1 MKEEI
6 SYREKEARKSSIV
19 GIILNSF
26 LGILKVSIG
35 FFTNSLAI
43 LADGIDSVTDIITS
57 FLTLIASK
65 IANKPADE
73 SHPYGHERIEPIIT
87 KILSIVILFAGYQVL
102 YNALSRLFS
111 EQVTIEQP
119 FLIFVVSIISV
130 LIKLF
135 LYFYKKNIGKKINS
149 SSVIADAMNMRN
161 DVFTSTSVAVGI
173 LIFYLTG
180 ITWIDSVIAIFVS
193 IIIFKVGIEMFLE
206 TSNELMDGSK
216 ELGEIY
222 KIIIEAAENFNCIKN
237 PHKIRVRKSGYV
249 YFVDLH
255 IELDPN
261 MSIKE
266 ANQITEKYENKIKEL
281 NNYIKDVLIH
291 MEPYEND
298 ENEGY
303 GLDKNQIKN
312 FFGD

>member
-1 MKEEI
+1 
-6 SYREKEARKSSIV
+6 
-19 GIILNSF
+19 
-26 LGILKVSIG
+26 LGITKVSIG

-73 SHPYGHERIEPIIT
+73 SHPYGHEKIEPIIT

-111 EQVTIEQP
+111 EEIKIDQP
-119 FLIFVVSIISV
+119 LLIFFVSIISV
-130 LIKLF
+130 VIKLF

-161 DVFTSTSVAVGI
+161 DIFTSASVAIGI
-173 LIFYLTG
+173 LFFYLTG

>member
-6 SYREKEARKSSIV
+6 SYREKEARKSSVV
-19 GIILNSF
+19 GILLNSF
-26 LGILKVSIG
+26 LGIIKVLAG
-35 FFTNSLAI
+35 LMTNSLAI
-43 LADGIDSVTDIITS
+43 LADGIDSITDIITS

-87 KILSIVILFAGYQVL
+87 KILSIVVLFAGYQVL

-111 EQVTIEQP
+111 EKITIEYP
-119 FLIFVVSIISV
+119 LLIFIISIISV
-130 LIKLF
+130 VVKLF
-135 LYFYKKNIGKKINS
+135 LYYYKKKIGEKINS
-149 SSVIADAMNMRN
+149 SSVIADALNMRN
-161 DVFTSTSVAVGI
+161 DVFTSTSVAFGI
-173 LIFYLTG
+173 LLFYLTG

-193 IIIFKVGIEMFLE
+193 LIIFKVGIEMFLE

-222 KIIIEAAENFNCIKN
+222 KITIQAANEFKCIKN

-255 IELDPN
+255 IELDPE
-261 MSIKE
+261 MTIKE
-266 ANQITEKYENKIKEL
+266 ANEITERYENKIKEL
-281 NNYIKDVLIH
+281 NSYIKDIVIH
-291 MEPYEND
+291 MEPFEND

-303 GLDKNQIKN
+303 GLDKNKIKKY
-312 FFGD
+312 FGD

>member
-1 MKEEI
+1 MKREI
-6 SYREKEARKSSIV
+6 SYREKEATKSSIV
-19 GIILNSF
+19 GIILNTF
-26 LGILKVSIG
+26 LGFTKVSLG

-43 LADGIDSVTDIITS
+43 LADGIDSVTDIMTS

-87 KILSIVILFAGYQVL
+87 KILSIVIIFAGYQVL
-102 YNALSRLFS
+102 YNSLSRLFS
-111 EQVTIEQP
+111 VQVTIEKP
-119 FLIFVVSIISV
+119 LLIFIVSIISI

-135 LYFYKKNIGKKINS
+135 LYFYKSNIGNKINS

-161 DVFTSTSVAVGI
+161 DVLTSSSVAIGI
-173 LIFYLTG
+173 FIFYLTG
-180 ITWIDSVIAIFVS
+180 VAWIDSIIAIFVS
-193 IIIFKVGIEMFLE
+193 IMIFKVGIEMFLE

-216 ELGEIY
+216 ELGSIY
-222 KIIIEAAENFNCIKN
+222 KIIIEAADNFKCIKN

-249 YFVDLH
+249 YLVDLH
-255 IELDPN
+255 IELEPN
-261 MSIKE
+261 MTIRE
-266 ANQITEKYENKIKEL
+266 ANEITGKYEKKIKEL
-281 NNYIKDVLIH
+281 NNFIKDVVIH

-298 ENEGY
+298 EIECY
-303 GLDKNQIKN
+303 GLDKNKIKK

>member
-1 MKEEI
+1 
-6 SYREKEARKSSIV
+6 
-19 GIILNSF
+19 

-222 KIIIEAAENFNCIKN
+222 KITIEAAENFNCIKN

-255 IELDPN
+255 IELNPN

-281 NNYIKDVLIH
+281 NNYIKDVVIH

-303 GLDKNQIKN
+303 GLDKNQIKK